1 VGPGRVLEE
10 NLHDALGSMAI
21 PEGRNAARLALS
33 GKNGLSGGDDF
44 CWIRSDEEVRAFGNR
59 DGALGVFAKG
69 EAGDAESGGFFLN
82 AAGIR
87 QNERGF
93 AEEAEKIEIA
103 DGRDELELSMSLDA
117 GLQQALLGT
126 RMDREND
133 RDLGGD
139 GVNGAKEFGKF
150 FGGVDV
156 RRAMQSEN
164 AKAAPISSL
173 LQGQVI
179 ADGGFLGDGKKM
191 AEGIDHDVSDEIDR
205 FAGTA
210 FLEQMLDGVFFGD
223 EEVVGQ
229 SIGEN
234 AINFLGHGAIKA
246 AEAGFDMCHGNAEFY
261 GGERNGDGGVDVAD
275 DENEIGLAFEQ
286 DGLDALKDFSG
297 LGGMGAR
304 ADFKIDVRSG
314 NPHLA
319 KENVRES
326 FVVVLAGVNEDGIDF
341 GMALHFANER
351 RNLGKIGTCAYD
363 VDNFQL
369 HVRQLLGFEPVID
382 NSTAP
387 SSILTD
393 GSEWN
398 FRKTNRATFRRAG

>member
-1 VGPGRVLEE
+1 
-10 NLHDALGSMAI
+10 MAV
-21 PEGRNAARLALS
+21 PVWRNAARLALS
-33 GKNGLSGGDDF
+33 GNDGLGGGDDF
-44 CWIRSDEEVRAFGNR
+44 CWIRSDEEVRALRNR
-59 DGALGVFAKG
+59 DRALGVFAKG

-82 AAGIR
+82 TAGIR
-87 QNERGF
+87 QDERGF
-93 AEEAEKIEIA
+93 AQEAEKIEIA
-103 DGRDELELSMSLDA
+103 DRRDELELRMSLDA

-133 RDLGGD
+133 RNLGGD
-139 GVNGAKEFGKF
+139 GVDGAEEFGEF
-150 FGGVDV
+150 FGGIDV
-156 RRAMQSEN
+156 RRAMQCEDTE
-164 AKAAPISSL
+164 AAPVSSL

-191 AEGIDHDVSDEIDR
+191 AKGIDHDVSDEIDR

-223 EEVVGQ
+223 EKVFGKG
-229 SIGEN
+229 IGEDTMD
-234 AINFLGHGAIKA
+234 FFGHGAIKA
-246 AEAGFDMCHGNAEFY
+246 AEAGFDMCHGNSEFH

-275 DENEIGLAFEQ
+275 DENEIGPAFEQ
-286 DGLDALKDFSG
+286 DGLDAFKDFGG

-304 ADFKIDVRSG
+304 ADFEIDVRSR
-314 NPHLA
+314 NPHLT

-326 FVVVLAGVNEDGIDF
+326 FVVMLAGVNEDGIDL
-341 GMALHFANER
+341 GMALHFADEG
-351 RNLGKIGTCAYD
+351 RNLGQIGTGAND

-369 HVRQLLGFEPVID
+369 HVRQLSGLEPVID

-387 SSILTD
+387 SSVLTD

-398 FRKTNRATFRRAG
+398 FRKTNRATVHRAR